1 IFWEA
6 PFGPGGLMAVR
17 AGISRKARGAY
28 VKERQAGDSAGYER
42 AYKTDKPVWL
52 ATLPVGHADGLP
64 RSVASGGRVRIGG
77 RLYPVVASVSASH
90 CIVEIGSEAS
100 VAIRDVATI
109 FHAPDGSRPEDVAV
123 ASNASVYDLTMHL
136 HANLPRR
143 VL

>member
-1 IFWEA
+1 MR
-6 PFGPGGLMAVR
+6 PAV
-17 AGISRKARGAY
+17 SLKTKVAY
-28 VKERQAGDSAGYER
+28 VKQLQAGDSAGYER

-77 RLYPVVASVSASH
+77 GLYTIVASVSASH
-90 CIVEIGSEAS
+90 TIVEIGEERRVS
-100 VAIRDVATI
+100 IGDVATI
-109 FHAPDGSRPEDVAV
+109 FDAEEGSRPEDLGV

-143 VL
+143 VVG